1 MLNIN
6 LSEESLEWLLKLQ
19 ALYAGRNG
27 NYIRIEDKVD
37 MLRYRVWDRV
47 MSEIM
52 IQLEEQQRCPR
63 LNNLQK

>member
-6 LSEESLEWLLKLQ
+6 LSDESLEWLLKLQ
-19 ALYAGRNG
+19 ALYSGRTG

-52 IQLEEQQRCPR
+52 LQVEELQRCPR